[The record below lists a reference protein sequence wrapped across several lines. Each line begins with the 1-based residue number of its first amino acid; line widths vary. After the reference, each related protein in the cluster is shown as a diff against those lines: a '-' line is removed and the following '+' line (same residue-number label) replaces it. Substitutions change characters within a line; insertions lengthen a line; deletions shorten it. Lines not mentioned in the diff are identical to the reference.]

1 MDTHRLENSAFHHS
15 MRAVDTLHELN
26 HPIAS
31 WPLDAEPPER
41 PDERVLVIG
50 ATQTG
55 QLLEIVY
62 IPTDTEHRVIHSMRL
77 RPSTRAQFL

>member
-1 MDTHRLENSAFHHS
+1 MGTYRLESSTLHHGI
-15 MRAVDTLHELN
+15 RADDTLHALS
-26 HPIAS
+26 HPIRI

-62 IPTDTEHRVIHSMRL
+62 VPSDTEHRVFHSMKL
-77 RPSTRAQFL
+77 RPSTQADFL